1 MPKIQFMQ
9 TDAQKYALRGVS
21 ANKSEV
27 HAAIS
32 NLDKGLYPLA
42 FCKILPDF
50 AANDA
55 DYCNIMHADTA
66 GTKTSLAYMYW
77 RETGDLSV
85 WKGIVQD
92 SIVMNL
98 DDMACVGC
106 VDNIILSSTIGR
118 NKNLITGDV
127 IKTIIQSTV
136 EFADTMREYGIEIHL
151 AGGETADVGDI
162 VRTIDVGY
170 TAFARMPRKNLIVN
184 DMKVGNVIVGFAS
197 YGQAIYEDSY
207 NAGMGCNGL
216 TSARHDVFNHSYTEG
231 YPDSF
236 DSNTPKE
243 VIYTGSKKLTDT
255 LTINNESY
263 NIGKLV
269 LSPTRTYLPL
279 IKKILTDTEGVGI
292 SGIIHST
299 GGGQTKALK
308 FVKNKRLVKNNLF
321 ATPPLFE
328 LIQSESGT
336 DWREMYQVF
345 NMGCRLEV
353 YCDEAIAQNL
363 IDLAQSFNIDAQVIG
378 HVEDGEGETLTLT
391 SPYGVF
397 EY

>member
-1 MPKIQFMQ
+1 MQ

-27 HAAIS
+27 HDAIRH
-32 NLDKGLYPLA
+32 LDKGLYPLA

-50 AANDA
+50 AANDP

-92 SIVMNL
+92 AIVMNL

-106 VDNIILSSTIGR
+106 IDNIILSSTIGR

-127 IKTIIQSTV
+127 IKTIIESTV
-136 EFADTMREYGIEIHL
+136 EFADKMREYGIELNL

-184 DMKVGNVIVGFAS
+184 DMKAGDVIVGFAS
-197 YGQAIYEDSY
+197 YGQSIYEDAY

-216 TSARHDVFNHSYTEG
+216 TSARHDVFSHAYTEG

-236 DSNTPKE
+236 DPNTPKQ
-243 VIYTGSKKLTDT
+243 VIYTGNKKLTDT
-255 LTINNESY
+255 LTIDNQTY

-279 IKKILTDTEGVGI
+279 IKKILTHTEGGQGI

-308 FVKNKRLVKNNLF
+308 FVKNKRLVKDNLF
-321 ATPPLFE
+321 PIPPLFD
-328 LIQSESGT
+328 LIQTESGT

-353 YCDEAIAQNL
+353 YCQPSIAQSL
-363 IDLAQSFNIDAQVIG
+363 IDISKAFNIDAQIIG
-378 HVEDGEGETLTLT
+378 HVEDAEGEKLTLK

-397 EY
+397 DY